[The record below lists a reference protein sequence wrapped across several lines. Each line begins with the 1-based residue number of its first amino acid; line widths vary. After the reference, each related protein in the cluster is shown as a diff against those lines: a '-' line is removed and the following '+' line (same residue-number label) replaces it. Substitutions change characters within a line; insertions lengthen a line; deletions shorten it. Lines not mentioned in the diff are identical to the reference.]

1 MANKGLIEKVKQL
14 REELGVG
21 VIDIKK
27 ALEQAGEDIDK
38 ARQILAEQG
47 LAEAGKKADRETN
60 QGYVATYTHMNGKVG
75 AMVELLCETDFMARN
90 EEFRQFAQ
98 DLCLQVAS
106 MNPKDIDELMEQNF
120 VKETD
125 KTIEEVL
132 KLNIAKFGENI
143 QIGDFARFAI

>member
-14 REELGVG
+14 REELGIG

-27 ALEQAGEDIDK
+27 ALEEAGEDIDK
-38 ARQILAEQG
+38 AREILAEQG

-60 QGYVATYTHMNGKVG
+60 QGYVATYTHSNGKVG

-106 MNPKDIDELMEQNF
+106 MNPENVDELMEQKF

-143 QIGDFARFAI
+143 QIGDIARFAI